1 MDTSVETRHGIVRTI
16 LVNHLI
22 SSTFWFLFI
31 LFAFKWA
38 YESDVGIV
46 ILFTCSSAF
55 YYSTIFSYC
64 NSQPKLDMILRKKY
78 DYKMPFKTASFASLI
93 IFLLSGVQYIFK
105 FISPVLSDLYGIFA
119 KFFNYHFFYFIY
131 GRNGDC
137 FNLTALVIILIIPYV
152 ISYLGYYLGV
162 KKFSFADI
170 YRKIVYKQKSGE
182 EE

>member
-119 KFFNYHFFYFIY
+119 KFLLRIQQFPS
-131 GRNGDC
+131 
-137 FNLTALVIILIIPYV
+137 VSIPYV

-170 YRKIVYKQKSGE
+170 YRKIVYKQKSAE